1 MPKVAAVG
9 WLGAVAA
16 IPGVVVPLRILAWAA
31 TALEAALAVGGSG
44 KAGAATVGVI
54 GRGAVAAA
62 AVAGHHSG
70 GGGGL
75 GRRHDVGSGR
85 GAGNG
90 LQRGCGAGHGG
101 RYVACSDAEVLGGE
115 DGAGGANGIGPVT
128 ITRPWLSAA
137 MAGSYWSRLRW
148 LLITNSSPLG

>member
-44 KAGAATVGVI
+44 KAGAATVGVWAGCCGCCRCCWPPQRW
-54 GRGAVAAA
+54 GRGFGPAARCWERPGCWERVAE
-62 AVAGHHSG
+62 
-70 GGGGL
+70 
-75 GRRHDVGSGR
+75 R
-85 GAGNG
+85 
-90 LQRGCGAGHGG
+90 CGAGHGG

-115 DGAGGANGIGPVT
+115 DGAGGANGIGPGDDH
-128 ITRPWLSAA
+128 SALVVCCD
-137 MAGSYWSRLRW
+137 GRVVLV
-148 LLITNSSPLG
+148 